1 MAIFKKSLRFIPE
14 VYFLLSALYYW
25 TLAGQTINYIAIAL
39 VVLML
44 YQAWSQNKATGLLLG
59 GVLLA
64 INAFL
69 VLALISELR
78 EYPTFD
84 ADARNLL
91 LFGSLYLG
99 SNLAMA
105 GWMFGKH
112 LVSVFSDE
120 TGATPSVV

>member
-1 MAIFKKSLRFIPE
+1 MTTFKKTLRFIPE
-14 VYFLLSALYYW
+14 VYFLISALYYW

-44 YQAWSQNKATGLLLG
+44 YQAWSQNRATGLLFG
-59 GVLLA
+59 GILLA
-64 INAFL
+64 INGFL

-99 SNLAMA
+99 SNLAMS

-120 TGATPSVV
+120 TQSSPAVV